1 MDLKMVFSKKIALF
15 ELYNFAVHH
24 IHITWW
30 HHTEKYIWNKFSIHF
45 PYILTFTSPSPSVF
59 ERVVHFEL
67 TVSTAMLFSS
77 MRPFIWYTYW
87 RWSRGCLQLHLQQFR
102 WIWYQKTDCG
112 FGLRGPDY
120 PRDDR
125 ERSKIRL
132 WIIKPN

>member
-1 MDLKMVFSKKIALF
+1 MDLKILYSTKKALF
-15 ELYNFAVHH
+15 ELYNFAVHQ

-30 HHTEKYIWNKFSIHF
+30 HHTEKYIWNEFSIHF
-45 PYILTFTSPSPSVF
+45 PNILTLTSHSLSVF

-77 MRPFIWYTYW
+77 IRHFIWYTYLG
-87 RWSRGCLQLHLQQFR
+87 WSRGCLQLYRQQFR
-102 WIWYQKTDCG
+102 WWSDQKTDFG

-125 ERSKIRL
+125 ERSLIWL
-132 WIIKPN
+132 